1 MGIIREFLTAV
12 FRIME
17 ITVQQSKSYLPPEA
31 TITLSNN
38 SDGLETIEIA
48 VPFDIDQIDLSYPRL
63 FATVKTVNNT
73 WSANFT
79 VDFLLLEN
87 DNGDYIFEVE
97 TIPVRRTQ
105 FRTKDAMLKRLGQ
118 IYSTYYNKMQS
129 CDFDASDDILKSINE
144 HFEGSLETLKIVDTA
159 WIVKL

>member
-1 MGIIREFLTAV
+1 
-12 FRIME
+12 ME

-87 DNGDYIFEVE
+87 DNGDYVFEAE
-97 TIPVRRTQ
+97 TLPINRTQ

-118 IYSTYYNKMQS
+118 VYSEYYAKVQCCN
-129 CDFDASDDILKSINE
+129 FDADSDVTRQIIGYFDSSLAKLKLVDCEYYIPLGE
-144 HFEGSLETLKIVDTA
+144 H
-159 WIVKL
+159 